1 VKLSEATGWRR
12 PEILLIVMAAG
23 VPLSFSTWNALL
35 NNFGV
40 ELASFTGADIGLV
53 HTVREIPGFISLGV
67 VFVLWLM
74 REQTLA
80 LLALAILGIGTAV
93 TGLFPSLLGIC
104 ITGFVMSM
112 GFHYF
117 EAVRNSL
124 TLQWV
129 DKKNTPEVL
138 GKLIAIGSFA
148 SIASYALVWV
158 AFEFLQLGYV
168 ATFAI
173 GGIMTCAMV
182 VFAVVSFPRFESEV
196 EQHRHLVL
204 RKRYWLYYLL
214 TFMSGARRQIFMV
227 FAAFLLV
234 EKFGYSVQNI
244 ALLYLLN
251 SALNIWFA
259 PKIGRLIGRIGERS
273 ALVFEYAGLILVFTA
288 YAFVEVGWMAAGL
301 YIVDHLFFALAIAI
315 KTYFQK
321 IADPADIAATSGVS
335 FTINHIAAV
344 VIPVSFGVI
353 WLWSPAA
360 VFLAGATM
368 AAISLILSLNVPR
381 NPGIGNE
388 VVTPKPQAE
397 SLHPATPNR

>member
-1 VKLSEATGWRR
+1 
-12 PEILLIVMAAG
+12 MAE
-23 VPLSFSTWNALL
+23 FS
-35 NNFGV
+35 GQ
-40 ELASFTGADIGLV
+40 DIGLV
-53 HTVREIPGFISLGV
+53 HTIREVPGFISLGV

-80 LLALAILGIGTAV
+80 LVSLSVLAIGTAIA
-93 TGLFPSLLGIC
+93 GYFPSLLGIC
-104 ITGFVMSM
+104 ITSFIMSM

-124 TLQWV
+124 TLQWI
-129 DKKNTPEVL
+129 DKKETPIVL
-138 GKLIAIGSFA
+138 GRLIAAGSFA

-173 GGIMTCAMV
+173 GGGLTFAIVVICAK
-182 VFAVVSFPRFESEV
+182 SFPHYKSEV
-196 EQHRHLVL
+196 EQHKHIVL
-204 RKRYWLYYLL
+204 RKRYWLYYML

-244 ALLYLLN
+244 ALLYLAN
-251 SALNIWFA
+251 STLNIFLA
-259 PKIGRLIGRIGERS
+259 PRIGRLVARWGERS
-273 ALVFEYAGLILVFTA
+273 ALVFEYIGLIFVFTA
-288 YAFVEVGWMAAGL
+288 YAFVDNGWLAAGL
-301 YIVDHLFFALAIAI
+301 YIVDHIFFALAIAI

-321 IADPADIAATSGVS
+321 IADPADIAATAGVS

-344 VIPVSFGVI
+344 IIPVSFGAI

-368 AAISLILSLNVPR
+368 AAFSLILALNVPR
-381 NPGIGNE
+381 DPGIGNE
-388 VVTPKPQAE
+388 VVTFKVQPPLPSA
-397 SLHPATPNR
+397 AANR